1 MAKIFNINEN
11 LRKNILSDLPEN
23 YSNLE
28 KAILIYK
35 RLCEKLQYS
44 LDYYLEDVK
53 NEKYFTNADNLRFVD
68 GEQNKDVVCFTFNAI
83 LTQLLFDAKVVQG
96 IDLSFYEPATNQ
108 FYVFHDQLLVYID
121 DVDYYLDATLGVL
134 DNNDLVLSKYAGHK
148 PDGWI
153 CSYKAG
159 PEKKEQLRVA
169 LEKVYGENRSLDS
182 KLEKYVTDKN
192 LNDEFL
198 KVPLEDRVK
207 MFLELAKTTDYSLF
221 GFNNLL
227 KYKHLC
233 FAVDE
238 MGKTKDRVIVDK
250 NIDLV
255 FAKDR
260 STQEFKAFLFY
271 NPEGY
276 TDDEGFENFEK
287 LQVYEISLK
296 EKTVS
301 SISYEEAKKLFS
313 TYQLVSNRNDKVSPM
328 MIANGKVNIVYEFED
343 GRPLYDHHQ
352 NPVNVIKKTRRH
364 VKTGQEE
371 EMPLE

>member
-1 MAKIFNINEN
+1 MAKIFQINDN
-11 LRKNILSDLPEN
+11 LKQDILSNLPEN

-44 LDYYLEDVK
+44 LDYYLE
-53 NEKYFTNADNLRFVD
+53 ERKYESYFMNADNLKFVD
-68 GEQNKDVVCFTFNAI
+68 GTQNKDVICFTFNAI
-83 LTQLLFDAKVVQG
+83 LTQLLFDSGVVQG

-108 FYVFHDQLLVYID
+108 FYNFHDQLVVCID
-121 DVDYYLDATLGVL
+121 GVDYYLDATLGVL

-153 CSYKAG
+153 CAYNASDESKNN
-159 PEKKEQLRVA
+159 LRKA

-198 KVPLEDRVK
+198 KVPLEERVK

-233 FAVDE
+233 FSGDE
-238 MGKTKDRVIVDK
+238 FGHVKDYVVVDK

-260 STQEFKAFLFY
+260 DTQEFKAFLFY

-276 TDDEGFENFEK
+276 TDDEGYENFDK
-287 LQVYEISLK
+287 LQVFEISLK
-296 EKTVS
+296 EKRVGE
-301 SISYEEAKKLFS
+301 ISCKEAKNLFNN
-313 TYQLVSNRNDKVSPM
+313 YQLVSNRNDKVSPKM
-328 MIANGKVNIVYEFED
+328 VSNGKINIVYEFED
-343 GRPLYDHHQ
+343 GKPFYDHHQ
-352 NPVNVIKKTRRH
+352 NPVNVIKKIRKH